1 MSEYASFDSFI
12 DEVEI
17 DDRPKKG
24 FALGDETFDLPDTL
38 PAKLMLK
45 LSRLS
50 KSNED
55 NLKGMDLVL
64 STLLGE
70 EQYERV
76 LDLVPDMEKLSVLA
90 GKMIELYQ
98 PAGDE
103 KKERKTQQI
112 KRK

>member
-1 MSEYASFDSFI
+1 VSEYTNFDNFL

-17 DDRPKKG
+17 NERPKKG
-24 FALGDETFDLPDTL
+24 FALGEETFDLPDIF

-45 LSRLS
+45 ISRLG

-55 NLKGMDLVL
+55 NLKGIDLIL
-64 STLLGE
+64 LTLLGE

-76 LDLVPDMEKLSVLA
+76 LDLVPEMERLSVLA
-90 GKMIELYQ
+90 TKIVEMYNPGTDSKNEV
-98 PAGDE
+98 
-103 KKERKTQQI
+103 KTQRG